1 MGATIATVTVTITTV
16 TVTVTI
22 TMKAYFNLD
31 NQQDTTVVTTE
42 QDIVV
47 KVLYFK
53 GHRKLAILNEAIIII
68 TSTFEVDIND
78 QGEAQQQQKEVEEG
92 ECLCL
97 SYFVYSFKVFLQED
111 IPMGFDESNAYSDL
125 KA

>member
-1 MGATIATVTVTITTV
+1 
-16 TVTVTI
+16 
-22 TMKAYFNLD
+22 
-31 NQQDTTVVTTE
+31 VTTE

-47 KVLYFK
+47 KALYFK
-53 GHRKLAILNEAIIII
+53 GHRKLAILNEAIIIII

-97 SYFVYSFKVFLQED
+97 SYFVYSFKVFL
-111 IPMGFDESNAYSDL
+111 
-125 KA
+125 